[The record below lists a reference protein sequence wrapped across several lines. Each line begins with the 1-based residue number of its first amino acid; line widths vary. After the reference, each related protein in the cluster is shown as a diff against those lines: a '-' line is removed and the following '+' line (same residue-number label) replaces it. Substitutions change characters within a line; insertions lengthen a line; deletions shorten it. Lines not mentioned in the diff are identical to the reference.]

1 MMGVSHTMQLQLW
14 VSMDRVCVLLLVL
27 SIARFQSGVALS
39 VFVVVVVVV
48 DFSARLRSWVHSVG
62 VRIHNILDQSH
73 PTNTNITRT
82 MGSMFDVALI
92 IIRLLCVISS
102 HLFYYNANK

>member
-1 MMGVSHTMQLQLW
+1 MCVVAGVEHSAVPEW
-14 VSMDRVCVLLLVL
+14 G
-27 SIARFQSGVALS
+27 GVA
-39 VFVVVVVVV
+39 VFVVVV

-62 VRIHNILDQSH
+62 VRIHNILGQSH